1 MKLCSHQPLSHSYPN
16 TAVRINPKKNTCCYF
31 IVPPVT
37 SILQK
42 MARIQYLVKHFSNTV
57 QHYCEKIYFNKV
69 INKSQQNHCCQNY
82 QLLGFFNFHLETLY
96 KSNLCTQNS
105 MANVSAYFFLS
116 GKMFCYLSFK
126 SLSII
131 WYDYHLSFYHK
142 HLYEVFLSSS
152 IK

>member
-82 QLLGFFNFHLETLY
+82 QLLGLLTFPLKLYTSQIYVPRIQWLMFLLIFFQTARCFVICHLKVFQLFG
-96 KSNLCTQNS
+96 
-105 MANVSAYFFLS
+105 MIIILS
-116 GKMFCYLSFK
+116 QTF
-126 SLSII
+126 
-131 WYDYHLSFYHK
+131 
-142 HLYEVFLSSS
+142 V
-152 IK
+152 